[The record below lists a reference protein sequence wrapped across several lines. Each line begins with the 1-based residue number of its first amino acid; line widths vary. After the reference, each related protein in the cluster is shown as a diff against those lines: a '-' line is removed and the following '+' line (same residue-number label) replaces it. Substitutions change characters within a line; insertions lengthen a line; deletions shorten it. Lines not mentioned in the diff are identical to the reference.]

1 MAADAE
7 VWQGPKLQHDAALGV
22 VRLNKRPNT
31 ATARLPLESSDW
43 GSTLTVQPQNM
54 VEIKLNSDRAARF
67 KRAVYASGYASGL
80 NEGDFEAIL
89 KKS

>member
-31 ATARLPLESSDW
+31 TTVRLPLGSTEW
-43 GSTLTVQPQNM
+43 GSILPVQPRNM
-54 VEIKLNSDRAARF
+54 VEIKLNPDQAA
-67 KRAVYASGYASGL
+67 GL

-89 KKS
+89 KKR